1 MLPRPRLPPAPT
13 TSACDGPRLRAA
25 VAAQEPILSLEC
37 GAGLPNGVLSA
48 INETYCAA
56 SSEDMDEGF
65 GEGDPCY
72 LLGGDFSV
80 TAAVRALDALA
91 LAPSGRLDPDRH
103 LPSFNVF
110 GVIASACWRRAR
122 RASPATDAARRG
134 RHLRRG

>member
-1 MLPRPRLPPAPT
+1 MLPRPRLPPAPI

-25 VAAQEPILSLEC
+25 VTVQEPILTLEC

-80 TAAVRALDALA
+80 T
-91 LAPSGRLDPDRH
+91 RL
-103 LPSFNVF
+103 
-110 GVIASACWRRAR
+110 CAR
-122 RASPATDAARRG
+122 
-134 RHLRRG
+134 